1 LKFSLNWIRE
11 FAHFP
16 ADAGLTMQLIT
27 TRTAECEGLEVYGVP
42 EACPAIVE
50 RAEPIAG
57 THLTLATVET
67 ENYGRKTVVCGA
79 PNCRTGLHTAY
90 IPLGGKMI
98 HGVES
103 DGMLASG
110 DELGINRDHTGIVEL
125 NGPLPAPDSI
135 IEIDNKSLTHRPDLW
150 GHFGM
155 AREVAA
161 ITGGALTDPVD
172 LSLLPTSEP
181 AIEVEGHAE
190 LCPRFSALVFE
201 NVTVA
206 PSPLWLQFRLTALG
220 LNPINNLVDLTNYI
234 AAELAQPMH
243 AYDRAL
249 LRGNKLTARPARDGE
264 HVMALNHEDYAL
276 RPAHLVIADA
286 NGPVGV
292 AGVIGGLDSAISEST
307 TSIVLEAANFHASSI
322 RKTSGALKIR
332 TDASMRFEKAQD
344 PANTVRA
351 LARAIVLMRE
361 LCPEARLAGGLADW
375 KMPQTAPPTVT
386 LDADWLNRKL
396 GREVPEAEVVSILT
410 RLGFA
415 VRGPGPL
422 LQVTVPSWRTTK
434 DISTPDDLVEEIG
447 RMIGYETIPPQAPAV
462 LSTVPPDTP
471 ERLYLRRVRA
481 TVAAQGFTEVYNYSF
496 ISDAQAEELG
506 FIPADLLRVLNPIA
520 QNQSL
525 MRSSLLPGIYAN
537 CRENR
542 KHHASFRLFEIG
554 REIHKRP
561 EPSLPDEIPH
571 IVLAIHG
578 EEGSLLEL
586 KRVAQCLGTNIQIR
600 PADAR
605 IFEHPRRT
613 ADVLAGST
621 VVGRLFELHPNFLEG
636 RTAILDLD
644 LRRLAPHEPRVT
656 YKPLSKFPSSGFDLS
671 VFAQPRELAAD
682 LERRMR
688 IFAGP
693 LLEHIGYVREYA
705 KSDRK
710 SVTFRFT
717 VGASDRTLSSEE
729 VTAVRTAVIDG
740 MRSLGYDLTV

>member
-1 LKFSLNWIRE
+1 MPE
-11 FAHFP
+11 
-16 ADAGLTMQLIT
+16 DAGLTMNLIT

-42 EACPAIVE
+42 DACPATIESVE
-50 RAEPIAG
+50 PVPG

-67 ENYGRKTVVCGA
+67 GSYGRKRVICGA
-79 PNCRTGLHTAY
+79 SNCRAGLHTAY
-90 IPLGGKMI
+90 IPLGRKVI

-110 DELGINRDHTGIVEL
+110 EELGINRDCSGIVEL
-125 NGPLPAPDSI
+125 NGPLPALDSI

-150 GHFGM
+150 GHFGL

-161 ITGGALTDPVD
+161 ITGGSLTDPVD
-172 LSLLPTSEP
+172 LSLLPTLEP
-181 AIEVEGHAE
+181 EVEVEGHPE

-206 PSPLWLQFRLTALG
+206 PSPLWLQFRLTAIG

-249 LRGNKLTARPARDGE
+249 LHGNKLTARPASDGE
-264 HVMALNHEDYAL
+264 HVLALNHEDYAL
-276 RPAHLVIADA
+276 TAAHLVIADA
-286 NGPVGV
+286 AGPVGV
-292 AGVIGGLDSAISEST
+292 AGVIGGLDTAISAST
-307 TSIVLEAANFHASSI
+307 TSIVLEAANFRASSI

-351 LARAIVLMRE
+351 LARAIALMRE
-361 LCPEARLAGGLADW
+361 LCPEARLVGGLADW
-375 KMPQTAPPTVT
+375 QNPQTEPPPIP
-386 LDADWLNRKL
+386 LDAGWLNRKL
-396 GREVPEAEVVSILT
+396 GREVPEAEVASILT
-410 RLGFA
+410 RLGFG
-415 VRGPGPL
+415 VTGPGPL
-422 LQVTVPSWRTTK
+422 FQVTVPSWRATK

-447 RMIGYETIPPQAPAV
+447 RMIGYETIPPQAPTV

-481 TVAAQGFTEVYNYSF
+481 IVAAQGFTEVYNYSF
-496 ISDAQAEELG
+496 ISEAQATELG
-506 FIPADLLRVLNPIA
+506 FAPADLLRVLNPIA

-525 MRSSLLPGIYAN
+525 MRPSLLPGIYSN
-537 CRENR
+537 CVENR
-542 KHHASFRLFEIG
+542 KHHSSFRLFEVG

-561 EPSLPDEIPH
+561 EPLLPDEVPH
-571 IVLAIHG
+571 MVLAIHG
-578 EEGSLLEL
+578 EEGSLFEL
-586 KRVAQCLGTNIQIR
+586 KRVAQCLATHIQIR
-600 PADAR
+600 PAEAR

-613 ADVLAGST
+613 AEVLAGAT
-621 VVGRLFELHPNFLEG
+621 VVGRLFELHPGFLEG

-644 LRRLAPHEPRVT
+644 LRRLAPHEPRIA
-656 YKPLSKFPSSGFDLS
+656 YKPLNKFPSSGFDLS
-671 VFAQPRELAAD
+671 VFARPRELAAD

-693 LLEHIGYVREYA
+693 LLERIAYVREYA

-717 VGASDRTLSSEE
+717 VGAPDRTLSSEE